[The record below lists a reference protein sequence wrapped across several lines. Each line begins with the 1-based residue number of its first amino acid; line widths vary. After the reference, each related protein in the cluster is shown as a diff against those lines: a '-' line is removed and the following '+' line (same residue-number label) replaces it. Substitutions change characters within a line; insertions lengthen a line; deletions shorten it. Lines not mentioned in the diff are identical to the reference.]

1 MTSTERHVPLLA
13 TAESGTEVSPEAAV
27 VWPDPSPLDAWWQR
41 IMHTDPL
48 PDAA

>member
-13 TAESGTEVSPEAAV
+13 AAESATEVSPEAAV
-27 VWPDPSPLDAWWQR
+27 VWPDPSPLEAWWQR